1 MRMDRRDEGKPWRCR
16 VGDGL
21 VPLTTSR
28 RGRLQIVTLGRLGF
42 ETAPVL
48 KKKKKR
54 KRKRKRKKKK
64 EKNERNCLVAVEISK
79 WEPVPRV
86 TLKVLDGSSFF
97 PWFRSIFILLY
108 FLILLFLL

>member
-1 MRMDRRDEGKPWRCR
+1 MDRRDEGKPWRCR

-48 KKKKKR
+48 KKR
-54 KRKRKRKKKK
+54 
-64 EKNERNCLVAVEISK
+64 EELLS
-79 WEPVPRV
+79 
-86 TLKVLDGSSFF
+86 GSGNLQMGTSSSGDSQGFGWVFYF
-97 PWFRSIFILLY
+97 PWFRSIFY
-108 FLILLFLL
+108 FFLILLFFITIIIIIYLF